1 MVNLVDA
8 GGTAFEHAALY
19 QSDLDRLFG
28 GVRVEMTDTVAAGTD
43 LSYHRNRGSF
53 GLDWEQYRVYGEL
66 LSPAGYLF
74 KVTYQYNSLDEEAS
88 DFDDYS
94 AHMMTLSVGYRF

>member
-1 MVNLVDA
+1 M
-8 GGTAFEHAALY
+8 
-19 QSDLDRLFG
+19 
-28 GVRVEMTDTVAAGTD
+28 VAAGTD

-53 GLDWEQYRVYGEL
+53 GLDWEQYRFYGEL
-66 LSPAGYLF
+66 LSPAGYLL
-74 KVTYQYNSLDEEAS
+74 KVTYQYNSLDEQAF